1 MFDKKYK
8 SIGIISIAV
17 IIFIFLVTSYI
28 VSGKDKLNKNSNQE
42 IFVDTKATEDQE
54 EIQLN
59 DKKTDIV
66 VEIKGEIKLPNIY
79 QVKQDS
85 IINELIEKAGG
96 LTELADTSKINRA
109 EKLTDHQCIV
119 IPNKN
124 DSQSAKITLSQS
136 TGSQSKLININ
147 TAAESELDSLPGIG
161 PSRAKDIIKYRET
174 NGGFKSI
181 EEIKNIKGI
190 GQSSFE
196 KLKDLITI

>member
-1 MFDKKYK
+1 MNKKYK
-8 SIGIISIAV
+8 SIGIITIAV
-17 IIFIFLVTSYI
+17 IIFIFLLASYVI
-28 VSGKDKLNKNSNQE
+28 SGRDKLNKNNNEE
-42 IFVDTKATEDQE
+42 IFVDTKATEDNQ

-59 DKKTDIV
+59 DKKEDIV

-79 QVKQDS
+79 QLKQDS
-85 IINELIEKAGG
+85 IINDLIEKAGG

-124 DSQSAKITLSQS
+124 DSQSAKITSSQS

-190 GQSSFE
+190 GASSFE

>member
-1 MFDKKYK
+1 M
-8 SIGIISIAV
+8 
-17 IIFIFLVTSYI
+17 
-28 VSGKDKLNKNSNQE
+28 
-42 IFVDTKATEDQE
+42 
-54 EIQLN
+54 
-59 DKKTDIV
+59 
-66 VEIKGEIKLPNIY
+66 
-79 QVKQDS
+79 
-85 IINELIEKAGG
+85 
-96 LTELADTSKINRA
+96 
-109 EKLTDHQCIV
+109 

-124 DSQSAKITLSQS
+124 DAKPAEISSSQS

-190 GQSSFE
+190 GASSFE

>member
-1 MFDKKYK
+1 MDKKYK
-8 SIGIISIAV
+8 SIGIITIAV
-17 IIFIFLVTSYI
+17 IIFIFLLASYVI
-28 VSGKDKLNKNSNQE
+28 SGRDKLNKNNNEE
-42 IFVDTKATEDQE
+42 IFVDTKATEDNQ

-59 DKKTDIV
+59 DKKEDIV

-79 QVKQDS
+79 QLKQDS
-85 IINELIEKAGG
+85 IINDLIEKAGG

-124 DSQSAKITLSQS
+124 DSQPAKISAPQS

>member
-1 MFDKKYK
+1 MDKKYK
-8 SIGIISIAV
+8 SIGIITIAV
-17 IIFIFLVTSYI
+17 IVFIFLLASYVI
-28 VSGKDKLNKNSNQE
+28 SGRDKLNKNNNEE
-42 IFVDTKATEDQE
+42 IFVDTKATEDNQ

-59 DKKTDIV
+59 DKKEDIV

-79 QVKQDS
+79 QLKQDS
-85 IINELIEKAGG
+85 IINDLIEKAGG

-124 DSQSAKITLSQS
+124 DAKPAEISSSQS

-147 TAAESELDSLPGIG
+147 TATESELDSLPGIG